1 MRARRWITHPGFV
14 ATIVVLLFVILQ
26 LLSLSVLARVLA
38 LVVGCFTAAAVLAVL
53 LLSPPL
59 PKMHARSLLTERL
72 GWLWRFGV
80 ATFVL
85 CLAGVLS
92 TYFAHEFNR
101 QDDTVD
107 PDTRLLTAAWEIGSA
122 AAALGAFIFLVWVT
136 IDLARLGL
144 RARQRVVIV
153 ALRKL
158 HLPAAGW
165 LARWCAFI
173 TRPWW
178 VLVVLAVAVGPSLQL
193 VTDLGE

>member
-1 MRARRWITHPGFV
+1 MRARRWITHPSFT
-14 ATIVVLLFVILQ
+14 ATLVVLLFVVLQ
-26 LLSLSVLARVLA
+26 LLHLSVLARVLA
-38 LVVGCFTAAAVLAVL
+38 LVVGGFTAAAVLTVM

-59 PKMHARSLLTERL
+59 PRMHARSLLTERL

-101 QDDTVD
+101 QDNTVD

-122 AAALGAFIFLVWVT
+122 AAALGALIFLVWIT
-136 IDLARLGL
+136 IDLARLGPP
-144 RARQRVVIV
+144 ARQRVVIV

-158 HLPAAGW
+158 HLPTAGW
-165 LARWCAFI
+165 LARWCAFM

-178 VLVVLAVAVGPSLQL
+178 ALVVLAVVVGPGLQL
-193 VTDLGE
+193 VIDLGE

>member
-1 MRARRWITHPGFV
+1 MRARRWITHPGFA
-14 ATIVVLLFVILQ
+14 ATLVVLLFVVLQ
-26 LLSLSVLARVLA
+26 LLHLSVLARVLA
-38 LVVGCFTAAAVLAVL
+38 LVVGGFTAAAVLTVM

-59 PKMHARSLLTERL
+59 PRMHARSLLTERL

-101 QDDTVD
+101 QDNTVD

-122 AAALGAFIFLVWVT
+122 AAVLGALIFLVWITV
-136 IDLARLGL
+136 DLARLGPP
-144 RARQRVVIV
+144 ARQRVVIV
-153 ALRKL
+153 ALDKL
-158 HLPAAGW
+158 HLPTAGW
-165 LARWCAFI
+165 LARWCAFM

-178 VLVVLAVAVGPSLQL
+178 ALVVVAVAVGPSLQL
-193 VTDLGE
+193 VIDLGE